1 MPLDPVH
8 RFSSCWASL
17 HLARFCGPAITT
29 TTTTTTT
36 ENPAAKYISG
46 GSSLTRQANPAV
58 GEDCARLNGT
68 STSCT
73 APIGLCILKTRRWWG
88 QTWLRFATPAQG
100 RYRYLTRQFA
110 TSRGLSG
117 TAIRRFPDGM
127 VSKSPKPSQQWTRIT
142 YAPRRNL
149 VRVSACKRL
158 PQHPSPQSPR
168 LGRPPSLAA
177 SPSSLVVQFV
187 LGLQFAHFLS
197 LVGPFSVRLAHD
209 HQPPR

>member
-1 MPLDPVH
+1 CPWL
-8 RFSSCWASL
+8 RFTHSRPAGRRSISRVSAIQ
-17 HLARFCGPAITT
+17 RPAITT
-29 TTTTTTT
+29 IT

-58 GEDCARLNGT
+58 GENCARLNGT

-73 APIGLCILKTRRWWG
+73 APIGLCILKTRRRWG
-88 QTWLRFATPAQG
+88 RAWLRFATPAQG

-110 TSRGLSG
+110 TSRGLSS

-127 VSKSPKPSQQWTRIT
+127 VSKGPKPSQQWTRIT

-158 PQHPSPQSPR
+158 PQHPLSAITPSWSTAF
-168 LGRPPSLAA
+168 SLAA

-187 LGLQFAHFLS
+187 LGLAVYSLS
-197 LVGPFSVRLAHD
+197 FPCRPLLRASRP
-209 HQPPR
+209 